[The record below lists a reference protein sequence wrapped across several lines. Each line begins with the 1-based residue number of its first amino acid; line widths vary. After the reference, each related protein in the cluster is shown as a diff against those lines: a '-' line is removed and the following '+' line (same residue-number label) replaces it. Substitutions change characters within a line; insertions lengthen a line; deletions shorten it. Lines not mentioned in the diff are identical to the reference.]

1 MKLHELKMGKE
12 TCDKLIACAI
22 SMESAEETRGDR
34 DGTPAFVSRTKGGI
48 KESAA
53 VKDRAMFSDD
63 REYLILKHY
72 ENHQESGYTN
82 YTSAEIDALVPQE
95 ILDHFKLRREDCRID
110 VKRSSPG
117 KIHIPH
123 KDYYINYKYHLV
135 DNNGNLEYRPKDS
148 MNGVDVIRIWITLT
162 EPRFGH
168 VLIVEDTPFYHLE
181 QGSIVTWE
189 THELHTAANL
199 GYEDRFIMT
208 ITGSIC
214 A

>member
-72 ENHQESGYTN
+72 ENHQESGYLHL
-82 YTSAEIDALVPQE
+82 YLFLYSYV
-95 ILDHFKLRREDCRID
+95 
-110 VKRSSPG
+110 
-117 KIHIPH
+117 
-123 KDYYINYKYHLV
+123 YY
-135 DNNGNLEYRPKDS
+135 
-148 MNGVDVIRIWITLT
+148 
-162 EPRFGH
+162 
-168 VLIVEDTPFYHLE
+168 
-181 QGSIVTWE
+181 
-189 THELHTAANL
+189 
-199 GYEDRFIMT
+199 
-208 ITGSIC
+208 
-214 A
+214 